1 MLHARS
7 LSLEEVNMMHDN
19 LVRTLGGS
27 LGIWEPNVLHYAL
40 EAQLSPYYDIAMQ
53 TPLSILSEI
62 SARSA

>member
-1 MLHARS
+1 
-7 LSLEEVNMMHDN
+7 MHDN

-27 LGIWEPNVLHYAL
+27 PGIWEPNVLHYAL

-53 TPLSILSEI
+53 TPLSTLSEI